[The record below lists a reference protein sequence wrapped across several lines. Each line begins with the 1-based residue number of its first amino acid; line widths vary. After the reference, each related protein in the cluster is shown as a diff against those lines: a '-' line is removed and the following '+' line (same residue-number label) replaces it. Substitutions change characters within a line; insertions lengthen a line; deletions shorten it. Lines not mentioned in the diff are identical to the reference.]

1 MASDFIPH
9 GSKSAF
15 LRFQRQ
21 GFPIPNLAAE
31 IKIKKL
37 LKKEYEKIV
46 RELLRTFRQQ
56 AEIAGINA
64 KRLITDSAGND
75 DFQETM
81 SFLEQI
87 EQEAKENVEKANL
100 KASLASVRENLK
112 NDQTDE
118 IPNVDLL
125 EILEKIFFES
135 QSSFSKKFG
144 GDAGDTMQRIIK
156 SFSID
161 KRKLYNDNMAEIRRL
176 YIDNSM
182 RRIAGEKDLLKRKL
196 LQKIDDYVVGKSDVL
211 DIRALTKQ
219 MLGSSA
225 RMARFFARDQ
235 LSRLNK
241 ATAIAT
247 FVNAGV
253 TKVKWVT
260 AHDVRVR
267 STHAV
272 LDGQIF
278 DINALPDEVDDYNCR
293 CALVPVEYAE

>member
-1 MASDFIPH
+1 MGNDFIPH

-21 GFPIPNLAAE
+21 GFPLPNLSSE
-31 IKIKKL
+31 NKIKKL
-37 LKKEYEKIV
+37 LQKEYAKIV
-46 RELLRTFRQQ
+46 RDLLCRFRQE
-56 AEIAGINA
+56 AEIAGISE
-64 KRLITDSAGND
+64 KRLTVDSDGSD
-75 DFQETM
+75 DFKEMM
-81 SFLEQI
+81 SFLEHV
-87 EQEAKENVEKANL
+87 EQAAKENVEKANL

-112 NDQTDE
+112 NDETDE
-118 IPNVDLL
+118 MPNVDLL

-135 QSSFSKKFG
+135 QSSFSKKLG
-144 GDAGDTMQRIIK
+144 GDAGSTMQRIIK

-161 KRKLYNDNMAEIRRL
+161 KQKLYNDNMSEIRRL
-176 YIDNSM
+176 YIDNAT

-225 RMARFFARDQ
+225 HMARFFARDQ

-267 STHAV
+267 STHAA

>member
-1 MASDFIPH
+1 M
-9 GSKSAF
+9 
-15 LRFQRQ
+15 
-21 GFPIPNLAAE
+21 
-31 IKIKKL
+31 
-37 LKKEYEKIV
+37 
-46 RELLRTFRQQ
+46 RTFRQQ
-56 AEIAGINA
+56 AEIAGISE
-64 KRLITDSAGND
+64 KRFTTDSAGND

-118 IPNVDLL
+118 MPNADLL
-125 EILEKIFFES
+125 DILEKIFFQS
-135 QSSFSKKFG
+135 QSSFSKEFG

-161 KRKLYNDNMAEIRRL
+161 KQKLYNDNMAEIRRL
-176 YIDNSM
+176 YIDNSI

-196 LQKIDDYVVGKSDVL
+196 LQKIDDYVVGKSDAL
-211 DIRALTKQ
+211 DIRELTKQ

-247 FVNAGV
+247 FVNTGV

-267 STHAV
+267 STHAA

>member
-21 GFPIPNLAAE
+21 GFPRPNLAAE

-37 LKKEYEKIV
+37 LRKEYEKIV
-46 RELLRTFRQQ
+46 RELLRIFRQQ
-56 AEIAGINA
+56 AEIAGISE
-64 KRLITDSAGND
+64 KRFTTDSAGND

-81 SFLEQI
+81 LFLEQI
-87 EQEAKENVEKANL
+87 EQKAKENVEKANL

-118 IPNVDLL
+118 MPNADLL
-125 EILEKIFFES
+125 DILEKIFFQS

-161 KRKLYNDNMAEIRRL
+161 KQKLYNDNMSEIRRL
-176 YIDNSM
+176 YTDNSM
-182 RRIAGEKDLLKRKL
+182 RRIAGEKDFLKRKL
-196 LQKIDDYVVGKSDVL
+196 LQKIDDYVVGKSDAL
-211 DIRALTKQ
+211 DIRELTKQ

-225 RMARFFARDQ
+225 HMARFFARDQ

-267 STHAV
+267 STHAA

-278 DINALPDEVDDYNCR
+278 DINDLPEEVDDYNCR
-293 CALVPVEYAE
+293 CVLVPVAYAE

>member
-21 GFPIPNLAAE
+21 GFPRPNLAAE

-37 LKKEYEKIV
+37 LRKEYEKIV
-46 RELLRTFRQQ
+46 RELLRIFRQQ
-56 AEIAGINA
+56 AKIAGISE
-64 KRLITDSAGND
+64 KRFTTDSAGND

-87 EQEAKENVEKANL
+87 EQESKENVEKANL
-100 KASLASVRENLK
+100 KSSLASVRENLK
-112 NDQTDE
+112 NEQTDE
-118 IPNVDLL
+118 MPNVDLL

-135 QSSFSKKFG
+135 QSSFSKKFS
-144 GDAGDTMQRIIK
+144 GDAGSTMQRIIE

-161 KRKLYNDNMAEIRRL
+161 KQKLYNDNMEELRRL
-176 YIDNSM
+176 YVDNSI
-182 RRIAGEKDLLKRKL
+182 RRIIGTKDLLKQKL
-196 LQKIDDYVVGKSDVL
+196 LKKIDDYIIGKSDVL
-211 DIRALTKQ
+211 DIRELTKQ
-219 MLGSSA
+219 MLESSA

-260 AHDVRVR
+260 SHDVRVR
-267 STHAV
+267 STHAA

-278 DINALPDEVDDYNCR
+278 DINDLPEEVDDYNCR
-293 CALVPVEYAE
+293 CVLVPVAYAE

>member
-21 GFPIPNLAAE
+21 GFPYPNLAAE

-56 AEIAGINA
+56 AEIAGISE
-64 KRLITDSAGND
+64 KRFTTDSAGND

-118 IPNVDLL
+118 MPNADLL
-125 EILEKIFFES
+125 DILEKIFFQS

-161 KRKLYNDNMAEIRRL
+161 KQKLYNDNMAEIRRL
-176 YIDNSM
+176 YIDNSI

-196 LQKIDDYVVGKSDVL
+196 LQKIDDYVVGKSDAL
-211 DIRALTKQ
+211 DIRELTKQ

-247 FVNAGV
+247 FVNTGV

-267 STHAV
+267 STHAA

>member
-21 GFPIPNLAAE
+21 GFPHPNLAAE

-46 RELLRTFRQQ
+46 RELLHTFRQQ
-56 AEIAGINA
+56 AEIAGISE
-64 KRLITDSAGND
+64 KRFTTDSAGND

-87 EQEAKENVEKANL
+87 EQEVKENVEKANL

-118 IPNVDLL
+118 IPNIDLL

-135 QSSFSKKFG
+135 QSSFSKKFS

-161 KRKLYNDNMAEIRRL
+161 KQKLYNDNMAEIRRL
-176 YIDNSM
+176 YIDNSI

-267 STHAV
+267 STHAA

-293 CALVPVEYAE
+293 CVLVPVEYAE